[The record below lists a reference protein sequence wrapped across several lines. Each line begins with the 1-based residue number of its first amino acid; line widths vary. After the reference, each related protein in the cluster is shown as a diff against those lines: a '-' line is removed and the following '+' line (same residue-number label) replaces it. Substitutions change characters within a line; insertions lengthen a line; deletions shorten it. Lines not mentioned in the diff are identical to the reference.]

1 MILNTSDR
9 IMYDRLCGSG
19 GALEAAAVASKDTS
33 LYVIAGHREGVTQR
47 TRSSVS
53 TKRTVADIEHTRR
66 VDLRWGGQ
74 RTPTHTTL
82 GDIGGDRMFI
92 PMLWAAE
99 THQQALDAEWVGKD
113 GYGDAGQAPL
123 VKAFG
128 RIMGRALVA
137 SPIDYIVDDEEDYR
151 IYKALEEADDYDD
164 EDDEDYDG

>member
-1 MILNTSDR
+1 MIPRSTRSSCGHERATVEQLDRRREDVLRRCPASPRCYVSGSRAVLGACNHRILHMILNTSDR

-99 THQQALDAEWVGKD
+99 T
-113 GYGDAGQAPL
+113 
-123 VKAFG
+123 
-128 RIMGRALVA
+128 
-137 SPIDYIVDDEEDYR
+137 
-151 IYKALEEADDYDD
+151 
-164 EDDEDYDG
+164 